1 VRSIV
6 VTTVDLRLHSFVS
19 IRVCNGGP
27 RAVHGESARR
37 EVERTKPP
45 LPKKADVRQ
54 LHRHALHG
62 YPSRR
67 RAQTAQHCPLSASS
81 ASAKTTACTRACY
94 GRWAQVCDAATR
106 GAADRQLPPSR
117 RAVSPRRRGAG
128 GPLRAPRGAVSEHS
142 HDRSSSTSRNCA
154 RMLRLSLESPAP
166 TREALPLRQGEQSA
180 GSRTHSHRSAV
191 SCSRSAPRSG
201 SRRSSGSPTSEG
213 SPAKKRSRSCAPRR
227 VRRPGRRSR
236 RRPPIARSP
245 GKSDG
250 PFPENLA

>member
-6 VTTVDLRLHSFVS
+6 VTKVDLRLHSFVS

-106 GAADRQLPPSR
+106 GAADRKLPPSR

-128 GPLRAPRGAVSEHS
+128 GPLRAPRGAVSEALARQILEHEPELRANAAPLVRIPGPDARS
-142 HDRSSSTSRNCA
+142 LAAPSKRAIGWIEDALAPLRRLVLAIRATLGIEALVWLTDIGGLSREEAVEIMRSSA
-154 RMLRLSLESPAP
+154 RTPA
-166 TREALPLRQGEQSA
+166 RAAIAEATPDR
-180 GSRTHSHRSAV
+180 
-191 SCSRSAPRSG
+191 
-201 SRRSSGSPTSEG
+201 
-213 SPAKKRSRSCAPRR
+213 
-227 VRRPGRRSR
+227 
-236 RRPPIARSP
+236 
-245 GKSDG
+245 
-250 PFPENLA
+250 

>member
-6 VTTVDLRLHSFVS
+6 VTKVDLRLHSFVS

-62 YPSRR
+62 YQAGVALKLLNTAPFRPRAHRR
-67 RAQTAQHCPLSASS
+67 R
-81 ASAKTTACTRACY
+81 
-94 GRWAQVCDAATR
+94 
-106 GAADRQLPPSR
+106 RQLVPEPATEGGLRFVMPPLAALLIASYPSSTR
-117 RAVSPRRRGAG
+117 RLSSTPRRG